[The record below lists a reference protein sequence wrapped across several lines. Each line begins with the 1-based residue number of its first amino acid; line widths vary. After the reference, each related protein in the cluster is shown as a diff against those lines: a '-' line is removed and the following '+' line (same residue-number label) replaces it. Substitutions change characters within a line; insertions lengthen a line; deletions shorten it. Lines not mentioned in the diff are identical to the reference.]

1 MSLIK
6 SFKNTLYSCVN
17 QTLVKI
23 ICGHCELCSSLA
35 CLQTGAVFFSI
46 PSVALVLQQASSDAD
61 PVLFASSDT
70 EDYEV
75 LFTQKR
81 YCLVQS
87 VSYHYGIERLHQS
100 VLLHHLQL

>member
-6 SFKNTLYSCVN
+6 SFNNTLYSCVN

-23 ICGHCELCSSLA
+23 IVVTVSYVPPWLAYKQVQFSSA
-35 CLQTGAVFFSI
+35 I

-87 VSYHYGIERLHQS
+87 L
-100 VLLHHLQL
+100 